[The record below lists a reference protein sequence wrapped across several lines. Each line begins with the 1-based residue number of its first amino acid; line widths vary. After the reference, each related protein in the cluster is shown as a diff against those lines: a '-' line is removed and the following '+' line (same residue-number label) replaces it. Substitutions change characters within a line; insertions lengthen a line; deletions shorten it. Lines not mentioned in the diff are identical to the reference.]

1 MVCGR
6 AKLPC
11 EGNAWGVCTRK
22 LWKDA
27 DTCLKGRKRGKCIR
41 GRKMEGEKMEGLLQ
55 GVRRG
60 ERNGEDAR
68 EEGEIMEGRSGEMVK
83 WKEERIERRV
93 GDGGNETG
101 FYGECG
107 RGVLIITRCK
117 W

>member
-1 MVCGR
+1 MY
-6 AKLPC
+6 K
-11 EGNAWGVCTRK
+11 RK
-22 LWKDA
+22 ED
-27 DTCLKGRKRGKCIR
+27 GRK
-41 GRKMEGEKMEGLLQ
+41 EGLLQ

-93 GDGGNETG
+93 RGRGNETG
-101 FYGECG
+101 FYGECR